1 MFVAMWLSSASSI
14 CLSIYLSIYSG
25 SGSANTSA
33 SAVAS
38 ASDLDDKH
46 LFAEPDH
53 RNARRHNNSVVFG
66 FILLLLLPWYTRD
79 VAAEITRGH
88 QNHTQTGRRTNLPT
102 VQLLQQTVGKFLG
115 PTNHTHREF
124 PLRLA
129 PNHTFNTCRA
139 AFLHGREPQQALV
152 PETATCPPPLVTLY
166 TSTLP
171 STSRT
176 RESRHLSNLKR
187 PRWLPSERYASGLRM
202 HIDTTDLDTHHSL
215 DADTPSLV
223 IT

>member
-1 MFVAMWLSSASSI
+1 MH
-14 CLSIYLSIYSG
+14 
-25 SGSANTSA
+25 
-33 SAVAS
+33 AVTI
-38 ASDLDDKH
+38 
-46 LFAEPDH
+46 P
-53 RNARRHNNSVVFG
+53 VVFG

-223 IT
+223 ITRILHDLLTKKKALGHTNKPLLRLLERGRG